1 MKARVLYLEDDET
14 LGFLTSDYLRMH
26 GYEVHLIS
34 DGRRALESFQEGK
47 FDICILD
54 VVVPSLDG
62 VSLAGEIRR
71 INSDVPIIFLSAR
84 ALPEDR
90 ILALKTGGDDYL
102 VKPFQVEE
110 LILKVDIFLR
120 RSGKV
125 QKSSKEK
132 FVTKVSEFV
141 PSDYRLCVSSEECR
155 LTSRESELLHY
166 LWKNAN
172 HILKREDILIAIWG
186 DDDYFMGRSLDVFIS
201 RLRKYLKSDSEI
213 SIDNVHGVGFKF
225 SLNHSKMT
233 PEE

>member
-26 GYEVHLIS
+26 GYEVSLIS
-34 DGRRALESFQEGK
+34 DGQRALQLFKDEK

-54 VVVPSLDG
+54 IVVPSLDG
-62 VSLAGEIRR
+62 VSLAGEIRKV
-71 INSDVPIIFLSAR
+71 NSDVPIIFLSAR

-120 RSGKV
+120 RSRNA
-125 QKSSKEK
+125 QMSSVEK
-132 FVTKVSEFV
+132 YRTSNSEFV
-141 PSDYRLCVSSEECR
+141 PSEYSLCVAAEECK

-172 HILKREDILIAIWG
+172 QTLKREDILIAIWG

-201 RLRKYLKSDSEI
+201 RLRKYLKSDAEI

-225 SLNHSKMT
+225 TLNHS
-233 PEE
+233 